1 MNEEMMMEEGKKV
14 TKLRTAFLEK
24 AVKTATENA
33 EEYGY
38 GKEQIKDAINKIKYR
53 SATKIPKIDMETL
66 KYQKE
71 DPIPS

>member
-1 MNEEMMMEEGKKV
+1 MNEEILMEEGKKV
-14 TKLRTAFLEK
+14 TKLRAAFLEK

-53 SATKIPKIDMETL
+53 SATKIPKYEVQAL
-66 KYQKE
+66 K
-71 DPIPS
+71 